1 MNRIKGI
8 AREIVREDLMSAPA
22 VQAAYEAEERKERLQ
37 AMLAEWRN
45 HAGLTRAQVAERM
58 GVTPPAVS
66 RMESN
71 IIKASSR
78 NTGTLCQSLWNKTP
92 TDHVVERIDTQN
104 NL

>member
-1 MNRIKGI
+1 MKKVKNIPWE
-8 AREIVREDLMSAPA
+8 AVREDLMSDPA

-58 GVTPPAVS
+58 GVTPPTVS

-71 IIKASSR
+71 IIKASLE
-78 NTGTLCQSLWNKTP
+78 TLARYARACGIKHPQITL
-92 TDHVVERIDTQN
+92 
-104 NL
+104 